1 MDRLPHISAAFRPA
15 VRRPATITFRR
26 NAAATDSA
34 PRLARVGPPA
44 TAQPSY
50 LCARTCRFFALCRNI
65 TGKRTGWPMRDN
77 GGFERRL
84 QVFVDAIDRRGKR
97 NDKIGMELHIRTD
110 LGSRERL
117 NGCID
122 FLSPMDERTS
132 WLQHAYPTHHYA
144 TSSQLLSTPL
154 LSLLSLLEHAAP
166 PMVFCV
172 SAYSGV
178 GARRRGQSDV
188 RIVWQRHSHVRLYAQ
203 HPRV

>member
-122 FLSPMDERTS
+122 FLHTAEWAPGDVARVTSELFGSDIRVYAFTDNIHEREARYHSFELDEI
-132 WLQHAYPTHHYA
+132 Y
-144 TSSQLLSTPL
+144 
-154 LSLLSLLEHAAP
+154 
-166 PMVFCV
+166 
-172 SAYSGV
+172 
-178 GARRRGQSDV
+178 
-188 RIVWQRHSHVRLYAQ
+188 HSNV
-203 HPRV
+203 VVT